1 MSLFKIDNVR
11 MRIEQADIDGDG
23 VIGEMESISTH
34 KDFGKYAITDTT
46 ELGEALA
53 HVSKDIDEPSGF
65 SSVDFIASINSYQ
78 HICLVVLNMC
88 SDMHLLGGKTKN
100 LVRNIL
106 RKTVSIDARG
116 RNDAVKIAS
125 GKAELDARK
134 TGLQN
139 VTGNQMKQ

>member
-1 MSLFKIDNVR
+1 MSLFKIDSVR
-11 MRIEQADIDGDG
+11 MKIEQSDIDGDG
-23 VIGEMESISTH
+23 IIGELESVPTH
-34 KDFGKYAITDTT
+34 HEAGKYVISDTT
-46 ELGEALA
+46 ELGEALN
-53 HVSKDIDEPSGF
+53 HVSKDVDEPSGF

-88 SDMHLLGGKTKN
+88 SDIHLLGGKTKN

-125 GKAELDARK
+125 GKAELDVK
-134 TGLQN
+134 KSGLQN
-139 VTGNQMKQ
+139 ITGNQVR